1 MVLLTPSP
9 SAIKEIHDTF
19 VQRYGVAGY
28 MCEGMVEGCL
38 ERATTFV
45 YDFQPFPKLF
55 LKAAAL
61 LYSII
66 VFHPFV
72 DANKRTAF
80 ESTKILLKLNG
91 YELKVT
97 PSEGVNFTKSIAELK
112 TVEVV
117 DIARWLRQHSKRDLA
132 DTLESVLLKFIILSY
147 SKTPRKQR
155 TTIPKQTL
163 VLLQATNLYPD

>member
-1 MVLLTPSP
+1 
-9 SAIKEIHDTF
+9 
-19 VQRYGVAGY
+19 

-45 YDFQPFPKLF
+45 YEFQPFPKLF

-80 ESTKILLKLNG
+80 ESTKILLRLNG
-91 YELKVT
+91 YQLTVT

-132 DTLESVLLKFIILSY
+132 YTLQSFFLKFIILSY
-147 SKTPRKQR
+147 SRTSKEQR
-155 TTIPKQTL
+155 ATLPKQTL
-163 VLLQATNLYPD
+163 VLLRATCLYPD